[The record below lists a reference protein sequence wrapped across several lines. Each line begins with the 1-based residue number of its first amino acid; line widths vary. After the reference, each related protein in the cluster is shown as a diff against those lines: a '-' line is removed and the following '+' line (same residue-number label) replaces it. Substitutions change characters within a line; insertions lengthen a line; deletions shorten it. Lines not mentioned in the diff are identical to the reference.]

1 MPSILSKNFPHSSC
15 STAVCCTMPSIRD
28 FCCPG
33 TGNTQIVGMCWSTV
47 PPLFS
52 QITWVS
58 TLTCSAKAL
67 RSKIKTFSHG
77 SSARWMA
84 YLPHKNESLLLKRG
98 EVQSLAPLHR
108 MELCVWT
115 DLNPMWSRDWFSMN
129 PLLQCWQAL
138 CAFCSV
144 PRLQQGRCLWFAT
157 LCVHIIVLSL
167 LDGDSPN
174 LTLVHVTG
182 SSPWLALS
190 LQKCQQVPGEPEA
203 EVEFT
208 PSRSL
213 WKPCVFACVLNEQR
227 TCPFFY
233 RDGFLWELCCER
245 DFTRYKK
252 RGKKKKLSWRSEKW
266 KL

>member
-144 PRLQQGRCLWFAT
+144 PRLQQGRCLWFASVCPHHRAQPVGWWQPQSHSGPCHWQFPVAGPEPSKMPASAWRARGRGGVYT
-157 LCVHIIVLSL
+157 LQVTLKAMCFCLCVKWTEDLSL
-167 LDGDSPN
+167 L
-174 LTLVHVTG
+174 L
-182 SSPWLALS
+182 
-190 LQKCQQVPGEPEA
+190 
-203 EVEFT
+203 
-208 PSRSL
+208 
-213 WKPCVFACVLNEQR
+213 
-227 TCPFFY
+227 
-233 RDGFLWELCCER
+233 
-245 DFTRYKK
+245 
-252 RGKKKKLSWRSEKW
+252 
-266 KL
+266 